1 MVQVSQDIIISTE
14 MEKLI
19 WHIVNLIITLV
30 MIIFWMVFEKITSH
44 MLLMVMMKILFM
56 WIVILMKHQ
65 VSVKKIV
72 HLKIFLL
79 LKIKLYIFSKFLPG
93 KGFTIFSHVKK
104 DFAEN
109 DSFHLSYNIAMDNI
123 KALMQKSGECVQ
135 RILVIHI
142 L

>member
-1 MVQVSQDIIISTE
+1 
-14 MEKLI
+14 
-19 WHIVNLIITLV
+19 
-30 MIIFWMVFEKITSH
+30 
-44 MLLMVMMKILFM
+44 
-56 WIVILMKHQ
+56 MKHQ

-109 DSFHLSYNIAMDNI
+109 DAFHLSYNIAMDDI

-135 RILVIHI
+135 RILVIHTS
-142 L
+142 

>member
-1 MVQVSQDIIISTE
+1 M
-14 MEKLI
+14 
-19 WHIVNLIITLV
+19 NLIITLV

-44 MLLMVMMKILFM
+44 MLLMVIMKILFM
-56 WIVILMKHQ
+56 LIVILMKHQ

-109 DSFHLSYNIAMDNI
+109 GAFHLSYNIAMDNI

-135 RILVIHI
+135 RILVIYLLSVSTHI
-142 L
+142 

>member
-1 MVQVSQDIIISTE
+1 
-14 MEKLI
+14 
-19 WHIVNLIITLV
+19 
-30 MIIFWMVFEKITSH
+30 
-44 MLLMVMMKILFM
+44 
-56 WIVILMKHQ
+56 MKHQ

-104 DFAEN
+104 EFAEN
-109 DSFHLSYNIAMDNI
+109 DAFHLSYNIAMDDI

-135 RILVIHI
+135 RILVIYLQSVSIYQH
-142 L
+142 LMNEVDTGQSLSCSSQFEE

>member
-30 MIIFWMVFEKITSH
+30 MIIFWMVFKKITSH
-44 MLLMVMMKILFM
+44 MLLMVIMKILFM

-104 DFAEN
+104 EFAEN
-109 DSFHLSYNIAMDNI
+109 DAFHLSYNIAMDNI

-142 L
+142 S